1 MNRRRRSV
9 GAGSLAILVVL
20 AGSLTGCSLP
30 GATGRAATPTPA
42 ASASATGTWVFRDHH
57 TVEVL
62 HLRQGKGGLV
72 GGDGSLA
79 VTATNGKVDHSAI
92 TVHSGHVRTGKLN
105 LSLYVEQLD
114 WGSGLTVVELL
125 GCRVAP
131 RVLHCRMDLPLYA
144 NVRNVK
150 QDFSRHA

>member
-1 MNRRRRSV
+1 MSRRKCIA

-20 AGSLTGCSLP
+20 AGSLSGCSLP
-30 GATGRAATPTPA
+30 GAASRAATPTPA
-42 ASASATGTWVFRDHH
+42 APASATGTWVYRDHH
-57 TVEVL
+57 TVETL
-62 HLRQGKGGLV
+62 HLRQGKGGALD
-72 GGDGSLA
+72 GDGSLA
-79 VTATNGKVDHSAI
+79 VTVTNGTVDHSAI

-125 GCRVAP
+125 RCQVAP
-131 RVLHCRMDLPLYA
+131 RVLHCRMDLPLYV

-150 QDFSRHA
+150 QDFFRHA